1 MVFVNTT
8 CTSEAVLRRGGL
20 SVTWIKEK
28 GVCVTEKGG
37 DIALL
42 HQSSPESRW
51 SVGHVEGGVLV
62 KHCGEGTGEK
72 N

>member
-1 MVFVNTT
+1 MT

-20 SVTWIKEK
+20 SVTCIKGR
-28 GVCVTEKGG
+28 GVIVTKRSG

-42 HQSSPESRW
+42 RQSSPERRG
-51 SVGHVEGGVLV
+51 SVGRVEGGVLV
-62 KHCGEGTGEK
+62 THGGEGTGEK